1 MTDISSFEDVI
12 KVVDFQYNKLLEN
25 DLTRKHF
32 EHLNLSE
39 HLPRIYTFWTFVL
52 DIDAVNHPYQGSAYG
67 VHTKLGLQNLDF
79 EIWQDCLQLAV
90 NSQFSGEKA
99 SLMIDKAI
107 QLGMMF
113 QYKLG
118 LLDIKEDQ

>member
-12 KVVDFQYNKLLEN
+12 KVVDLQYKKLLEN

-39 HLPRIYTFWTFVL
+39 HLPRIYTFWTFIL
-52 DIDAVNHPYQGSAYG
+52 DIDAANHPYQGSAYG
-67 VHTKLGLQNLDF
+67 VHSKLGLQNIDF
-79 EIWQDCLQLAV
+79 EVWQDCLKIAV
-90 NSQFSGEKA
+90 ITQFTGEKA
-99 SLMIDKAI
+99 NLMIEKAT

-118 LLDIKEDQ
+118 LLDIKEE